1 MKRILFLLSIC
12 LSIFSF
18 SQNIH
23 IGPELGMNMV
33 KVETSQIGNNYQ
45 PGWHAGLNFEYDFND
60 WLSIKSGVFY
70 TQKRQ
75 GYSSADTSEFA
86 LIGLLGLGSIQGVDF
101 NTYTK
106 TNGRFTQ
113 NFVQIPILASFKWE
127 DFSLNVGGY
136 IGYQFSSRTK
146 QLETSYTP
154 FVSTIDL
161 SSLDQTGFLGSL
173 LPPAS
178 SETFTESS
186 NDGNLRQLDYGLK
199 MGLSY
204 QMKHLSLNG
213 HYLLGLPDY
222 RLSQGENAKQVHKYF
237 QLSLMYAF
245 DFGKQSNKNH
255 SRFN

>member
-1 MKRILFLLSIC
+1 MKRILFTISIF

-23 IGPELGMNMV
+23 LEPELGINMI
-33 KVETSQIGNNYQ
+33 KVETPQIGNNYQ

-86 LIGLLGLGSIQGVDF
+86 LISLLGLGDIQGIDF
-101 NTYTK
+101 NTYTQ

-113 NFVQIPILASFKWE
+113 NFIQIPILARFKWE
-127 DFSLNVGGY
+127 DFSLNIGGY
-136 IGYQFSSRTK
+136 VGYQFSSRTK
-146 QLETSYTP
+146 ELETSYTP

-161 SSLDQTGFLGSL
+161 SSLDQTGFLGTL

-178 SETFTESS
+178 SETFT
-186 NDGNLRQLDYGLK
+186 N
-199 MGLSY
+199 
-204 QMKHLSLNG
+204 
-213 HYLLGLPDY
+213 
-222 RLSQGENAKQVHKYF
+222 RLMMVI
-237 QLSLMYAF
+237 
-245 DFGKQSNKNH
+245 
-255 SRFN
+255 